1 MHAAPLVQIFC
12 GIAHTFTFTNLILAR
27 QHCLARPRLVYL
39 KSADPANLTFLQ
51 QHHDNPHPA
60 SDQRGAWISGI
71 SFSLPPSTHLILR
84 TSSGW
89 WLLSPWRS
97 SWLPLSLAKHS
108 TLGPPYLLSTN
119 QRTIINMSSNSPPK
133 TVSLDSEDTSRQE
146 TGKQFHLTFKFDI
159 FADVFLFLA
168 VSSAKTETALQHV
181 TTPVQQRRLL
191 PSTRSDNNSKRSF
204 VSLPL
209 NVISL

>member
-1 MHAAPLVQIFC
+1 MHAAPLVQIHSS
-12 GIAHTFTFTNLILAR
+12 IAHTFNFTNLMLAR

-146 TGKQFHLTFKFDI
+146 TGKQFHLIFKFDI
-159 FADVFLFLA
+159 FADVFLIFSCEFSEDRDSLGTCYNTC
-168 VSSAKTETALQHV
+168 SATTAIAIY
-181 TTPVQQRRLL
+181 
-191 PSTRSDNNSKRSF
+191 SF
-204 VSLPL
+204 R
-209 NVISL
+209 